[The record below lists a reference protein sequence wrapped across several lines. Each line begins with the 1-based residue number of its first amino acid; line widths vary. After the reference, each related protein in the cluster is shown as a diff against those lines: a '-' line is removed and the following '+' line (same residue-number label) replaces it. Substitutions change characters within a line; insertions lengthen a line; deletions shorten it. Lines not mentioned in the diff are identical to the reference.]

1 MFYNMFFIFIIFMV
15 VFPKQ
20 GSAVKRI
27 GHDEVYLGNDTD
39 VDKTLRFNQQGL
51 GIDPFIRYVNRDNK
65 FVFISD
71 GSSSLTTD
79 FVDAGHRKPI
89 IRTARCSQASGGH
102 TCAIGNARTWWA
114 SIGEPPGTPPDG
126 RSRIVFDS
134 DVFDGLSTEFSCY
147 TTAINASNAITCR
160 VHGVT
165 ENHVDIQCLDAGANP
180 ANNEDSNFFILCLF
194 HDN

>member
-1 MFYNMFFIFIIFMV
+1 MNIVFILLFFLIPNQVM
-15 VFPKQ
+15 
-20 GSAVKRI
+20 AVKKI
-27 GHDEVYLGNDTD
+27 SHDELYLGNDTNS
-39 VDKTLRFNQQGL
+39 DKTLRFNQQGL
-51 GIDPFIRYVNRDNK
+51 GVDPFIRYVNRDNK

-89 IRTARCSQASGGH
+89 IRTARCSQTSGGH

-126 RSRIVFDS
+126 RSRIIFNS

-147 TTAINASNAITCR
+147 TTAVDASDGITCR

-180 ANNEDSNFFILCLF
+180 ATNEDSSFFILCLF
-194 HDN
+194 HDS